1 MKLRKIALAL
11 FLGAASM
18 AASAA
23 DNSTSKSPDASGSLF
38 FANGT
43 NTDHNNYDA
52 FRIARPKLGEAVSG
66 TTMVKAVLRVGD
78 GIKPE
83 SLRVKLN
90 GKNVTSHFQ
99 RGECEK
105 NACKWTAELTKAN
118 RLLTGQNQL
127 IALAR
132 NSRRNIELARV
143 TFSYFPGVTSGAT
156 YYTPAAVGI
165 SLNAGG
171 AQPWVSL
178 TTGTPANLQDNL
190 NGDGVQFPYRDAIF
204 PAATDTPCT

>member
-1 MKLRKIALAL
+1 MSPR
-11 FLGAASM
+11 
-18 AASAA
+18 
-23 DNSTSKSPDASGSLF
+23 TSSGE
-38 FANGT
+38 N
-43 NTDHNNYDA
+43 
-52 FRIARPKLGEAVSG
+52 AR
-66 TTMVKAVLRVGD
+66 
-78 GIKPE
+78 
-83 SLRVKLN
+83 
-90 GKNVTSHFQ
+90 
-99 RGECEK
+99 K

-143 TFSYFPGVTSGAT
+143 TFSYSPGVTSGAS
-156 YYTPAAVGI
+156 YYTPDAVGI

-190 NGDGVQFPYRDAIF
+190 NGDGVQFPYRDATF
-204 PAATDTPCT
+204 PAATDTPCTSRYQVVVLNRQTPTQEDGLHVSFRCSYAQE